1 MQIYKDIEGLQAY
14 LAGCREAGK
23 RIGFVPTMGAL
34 HAGHLSL
41 VAEALRQCDVCVVS
55 VFVNPTQFNDP
66 KDLETY
72 PRDFE
77 SDARLLASAG
87 ASAVFHPSVEV
98 VYPQEDTRTFDVGA
112 VAEVMEGAHRPGH
125 FRGVMQVVS
134 RLFDIVQPHSAFF
147 GEKDFQQIAVIRA
160 MCDLLQLQVQ
170 IVPCPI
176 VRESDGLAMSSR
188 NQRLSPELRA
198 IAPQIYAVLQQSQ
211 ELTVSLSPR
220 AMEAWVSERINAV
233 PNLRV
238 EYYSIVDGRTLQPID
253 SWSDSAEPRGCIT
266 VFCGEVRLID
276 NIPYSTP

>member
-14 LAGCREAGK
+14 LAGCRDAGK

-77 SDARLLASAG
+77 GDARLLASAG

-170 IVPCPI
+170 IVPCSI

-211 ELTVSLSPR
+211 KLTASLSPR

-238 EYYSIVDGRTLQPID
+238 EYYNIVDGRTLQPID

>member
-1 MQIYKDIEGLQAY
+1 MQIYKDIEGLKDY
-14 LAGCREAGK
+14 LSECRQAGK

-66 KDLETY
+66 RDLETY

-77 SDARLLASAG
+77 GDARLLTSAG

-98 VYPQEDTRTFDVGA
+98 IYPQEDTRTFDVGA
-112 VAEVMEGAHRPGH
+112 VAEVMEGERRPGH

-134 RLFDIVQPHSAFF
+134 RLFDIVQPDSAFF

-160 MCDLLQLQVQ
+160 MCDLLNLHVQL
-170 IVPCPI
+170 VPCPI

-188 NQRLSPELRA
+188 NQRLTPELRA
-198 IAPQIYAVLQQSQ
+198 IAPQIYAVLKQSQ
-211 ELTVSLSPR
+211 ELTTSLSPR
-220 AMEAWVSERINAV
+220 AMEEWVSERINAV

-238 EYYSIVDGRTLQPID
+238 EYYSIVDGRTLQPIS

-266 VFCGEVRLID
+266 VYCGEVRLID